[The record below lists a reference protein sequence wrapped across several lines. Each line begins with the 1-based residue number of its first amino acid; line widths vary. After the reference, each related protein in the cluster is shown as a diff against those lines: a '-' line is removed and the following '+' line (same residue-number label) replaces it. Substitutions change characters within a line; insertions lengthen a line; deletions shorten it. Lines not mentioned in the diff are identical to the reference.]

1 MKYIL
6 RTLWL
11 IGYIPVFIFIGI
23 LFFIMLIIYPLIG
36 AFYFIKTGSW
46 ESCPFT
52 PDYLPAYIDR
62 KYEELLKYL

>member
-11 IGYIPVFIFIGI
+11 IGYMPVFIFACII
-23 LFFIMLIIYPLIG
+23 FFVMLFAYPLAG

-46 ESCPFT
+46 ENCPFI
-52 PDYLPAYIDR
+52 PPSLSVYICKKYDELLDYL
-62 KYEELLKYL
+62 

>member
-1 MKYIL
+1 MKYVL
-6 RTLWL
+6 RTLWV

-23 LFFIMLIIYPLIG
+23 CLLISLVIMPLLA

-46 ESCPFT
+46 ENCPFT
-52 PDYLPAYIDR
+52 PDSLPAYIDR